1 MVIRMRHTR
10 SHTANRRSH
19 HALTAPNLA
28 VCQNCNASHKPHHMC
43 LNCGSY
49 KGRVVID
56 LLEKKKEREARMQAK
71 REMVR
76 GQAVDQ
82 APVEEKE
89 EKADKK

>member
-28 VCQNCNASHKPHHMC
+28 VCKNCGSQHRPHHMC

-56 LLEKKKEREARMQAK
+56 LLAKKKDREARLAAK
-71 REMVR
+71 REAVR
-76 GQAVDQ
+76 GQVAAEPAELPAEQ
-82 APVEEKE
+82 K
-89 EKADKK
+89 